1 MPNASPDG
9 LLDLLH
15 PAWQALIAGCLLVVL
30 VLGVRRLAERGPTR
44 MANAML
50 VTALLIV
57 ALTVVTALASQIL

>member
-15 PAWQALIAGCLLVVL
+15 PAWQALIAGCLLVAL
-30 VLGVRRLAERGPTR
+30 LLGVRRLAERGPTR

-50 VTALLIV
+50 VTAFLIV
-57 ALTVVTALASQIL
+57 ALTVLTALASQIL